1 MIRGTSSGR
10 LLAVRSSIKSIQMIV
25 CYDRYDWFQQIP
37 FGAGVEHSFYLV
49 YARVTFVVF
58 LRCSDH
64 ALGLCALGSHH
75 GLLAVIF
82 IVVTQR

>member
-1 MIRGTSSGR
+1 MCCDPGDILRAFAGGPPQH
-10 LLAVRSSIKSIQMIV
+10 QMIV